1 MENASKALLIA
12 AEVMVGVLLLSLMAA
27 LFFLFDNYQQKTQEN
42 INLKEVYEF
51 NTKFQVYEDKELTAQ
66 DVLTIVNMVKDYNE
80 KYGQGTIKITTKPIK
95 VENNEKFLNPEKPIS
110 YKMTITERT
119 AGRITGIG
127 LSKN

>member
-95 VENNEKFLNPEKPIS
+95 IENNEKFLNPEKPIS